1 MSIQLLAQ
9 SQIFRSLDCVF
20 FCLGLHEEKKGHM
33 EVTKKMPSPGEIV
46 LALSGRLDFTV
57 RKTFQSAI
65 KEAQTEE
72 TRQIVLDLTNV
83 SFVDCSALGIFIRAY
98 QTLAQQQIALSIM
111 ASPGRV
117 LDTLQTT
124 HLDKMIPV
132 NSIQHTT

>member
-1 MSIQLLAQ
+1 
-9 SQIFRSLDCVF
+9 
-20 FCLGLHEEKKGHM
+20 M
-33 EVTKKMPSPGEIV
+33 EITKKLASPVEIV

-57 RKTFQSAI
+57 RKKFQSAI

-72 TRQIVLDLTNV
+72 TRQIILDLTKV
-83 SFVDCSALGIFIRAY
+83 SFVDCSALGIFIRTY
-98 QTLAQQQIALSIM
+98 QTLTQQQIAFSIM

-117 LDTLQTT
+117 LDTLQTI